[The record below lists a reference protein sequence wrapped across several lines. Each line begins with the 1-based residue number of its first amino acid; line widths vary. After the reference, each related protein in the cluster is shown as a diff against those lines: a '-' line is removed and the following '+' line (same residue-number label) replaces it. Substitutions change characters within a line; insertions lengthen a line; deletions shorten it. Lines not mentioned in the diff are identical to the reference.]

1 MVKKRPIKFSLVYRD
16 MWQSSG
22 KYVPRVD
29 QLTKIAPI
37 IIDMDC
43 FDRVE
48 TNGGAFEQVNLLY
61 GENPNKAVREW
72 TQPFN
77 DVGIKTH
84 MLERA
89 LNGIRMFPVP
99 ADVRRLMYKVKN
111 AQGTNIARSFC
122 GLNDHRNLELSVKY
136 AKEAGMISQ
145 AALCITYSKL
155 HTVEYYMKVVDK
167 VVEYGCD
174 EICLKDMAGIG
185 RPQTLGML
193 TAAIKKKYPHILVQY
208 HGHSGPGFSIAS
220 MLEVAR
226 AGADIVD
233 VAMEPLSWGM
243 VHPDVITIRDML
255 DDAGFDVPE
264 INMNAYMEARA
275 MTQEFMEDFLGYWI
289 NPKNRFMSSLLIKS
303 GLPGGMMGSLMADL
317 KGVHDS
323 INFSLKSSGKP
334 ELNEDELL
342 IKLFD
347 EVEYIWP
354 KLGYPPLVTPYSQY
368 VKNIALLNLMQM
380 AKGEERYSMMDDN
393 AWNMVLGKAGK
404 LPGQLAPEIIELA
417 KSQGRE
423 FYDGVPQ
430 DFYPDALDKYRK
442 EMKENGWDTGEDD
455 EELLEFAMHE
465 DQYRDY
471 KSGVAKE
478 RFEADL
484 AKMKAQKSTT
494 KTTVAVDTKTAP
506 SRESYNKDEVNQ
518 NTAIVAYL
526 LYTLN
531 TEKKVNEYKPK
542 SIDVWNSIG
551 FWRSQQKVDLTIDEK
566 ILEIPA
572 KNAEDES
579 WEFTIGKKKLTAKL
593 EYLDS
598 GEVDFKLGDDKFF
611 AQISAGDDENAKV
624 SINGGEFQ
632 MFRNDLLDTELSAG
646 SGDDSLDAG
655 NVIASPIPGKVFKIN
670 IKEGKEIKKGDVV
683 VVIDAM
689 KMENNITSKRDA
701 VVKKILVNLNEMVE
715 VNTALVELEEEVKEE
730 KEEK

>member
-1 MVKKRPIKFSLVYRD
+1 MVKKRPIEFSLVYRD

-29 QLTKIAPI
+29 QLTKIAPV
-37 IIDMDC
+37 IIDMGC
-43 FDRVE
+43 FTRVE

-61 GENPNKAVREW
+61 GENPNTAVREW

-99 ADVRRLMYKVKN
+99 KDVRQLMYKVKN

-155 HTVEYYMKVVDK
+155 HTVDYYMQVVDK

-185 RPQTLGML
+185 RPVTLGKL

-208 HGHSGPGFSIAS
+208 HGHSGPGFSVAS

-255 DDAGFDVPE
+255 RDAGFDVPD
-264 INMNAYMEARA
+264 IDMKAYMEARA
-275 MTQEFMEDFLGYWI
+275 MTQEFMDDFLGYWI
-289 NPKNRFMSSLLIKS
+289 NPKNRYMSSLLISS

-317 KGVHDS
+317 KGVQDS

-334 ELNEDELL
+334 ELSEDELL

-347 EVEYIWP
+347 EVEYVWP

-368 VKNIALLNLMQM
+368 VKNIALLNVMQM

-404 LPGQLAPEIIELA
+404 LPGPLAPEIIELA
-417 KSQGRE
+417 KAQGRE

-430 DFYPDALDKYRK
+430 DFYPDELDKYRK
-442 EMKENGWDTGEDD
+442 EMKDNGWETGEDD
-455 EELLEFAMHE
+455 EELFEFAMHE

-471 KSGVAKE
+471 KSGEAKK

-484 AKMKAQKSTT
+484 QKMKAQKSTS
-494 KTTVAVDTKTAP
+494 KTTVTMDTKTAP
-506 SRESYNKDEVNQ
+506 NRDSYNKDEVDKNI
-518 NTAIVAYL
+518 AMVAFL

-542 SIDVWNSIG
+542 SIDVWNDIG
-551 FWRSQQKVDLTIDEK
+551 YWRNQHTIGLTFDEK
-566 ILEIPA
+566 SIEIPV
-572 KNAEDES
+572 KQDGDSS
-579 WEFTIGKKKLTAKL
+579 WEFKIGRKNYIAKL
-593 EYLDS
+593 EYLDK
-598 GEVDFKLGDDKFF
+598 GEVDFQLDDDSFF
-611 AQISAGDDENAKV
+611 AQISAGDGEYAKV
-624 SINGGEFQ
+624 SINGGDFQ
-632 MFRNDLLDTELSAG
+632 MFRDDLLDTELSAG
-646 SGDDSLDAG
+646 GGEDSLDAG
-655 NVIASPIPGKVFKIN
+655 NHIVSPIPGKVFKIN
-670 IKEGKEIKKGDVV
+670 VKEGKAIKKGDIV

-701 VVKKILVNLNEMVE
+701 VVKKILVKLNEMVE
-715 VNTALVELEEEVKEE
+715 VNTALIELEEEVEE
-730 KEEK
+730 KE